1 MHRADLTKLAPIA
14 EAHYT
19 DLYGNAIKRFHEK
32 YKDAGPDVF
41 VNFNPVLSDPRDK
54 TILGQQSDRRKEMND
69 RIFKQNADGSHSALE
84 NAEAAARDAQHVI
97 FKSPKDAHGDPVGTY
112 CYPAEYVA
120 NHWFDVSY
128 GSDQSYLRVLKARV
142 TGDKVLKLH
151 NMSREYFLEVM
162 KKLNLEFNVHGDGM
176 YFSRLPNDAMMIY
189 EAIFEEDANSSPH
202 FRVNSYGKTIFRL
215 IQNDFKFKLNNRKEM
230 GEDDVGFDTAEG
242 YDTGY
247 SHQGSFKY
255 EGYLLVGSERQLSA
269 QKQNERAR
277 QAGFD
282 AIQDEAS
289 SPLEAVIH
297 PNEPEQIIFLAK
309 RAYDVLE
316 TFKLPPRGEE
326 DGGTMPSQEDETKLI
341 KKAAGTVAEALG
353 DRISGPA
360 WRTGLCPF
368 SNLSVLRNWLATEKI
383 EKVPSVHGDPT
394 AGLGRP
400 RVSYR
405 VDGWVTSKGR
415 LIVVSPVATSAKEV
429 TDSTARDATEDAVG
443 TVRVRPGELRDVIED
458 NLKSYQAEKES
469 EKPHHRSRLDYNA
482 MTLDVAVVGEW
493 ASPIVVSTDYHEKME
508 DLAKHLK
515 VAMGSTGGTKSPFQR
530 ITAPLLAQYERALRK
545 AKDPTPTE
553 DPAEDASSGE
563 TPSATPA
570 EPDDSAE
577 HPAP

>member
-54 TILGQQSDRRKEMND
+54 TILGLQSDKRKAMND
-69 RIFKQNADGSHSALE
+69 RLFKQNKDGSYSPLG
-84 NAEAAARDAQHVI
+84 NEAAARDAQHVI
-97 FKSPKDAHGDPVGTY
+97 FKSPADAHGDPVGTY
-112 CYPAEYVA
+112 AYPAEYVA

-142 TGDKVLKLH
+142 TGDKILKLN
-151 NMSREYFLEVM
+151 NMTREYFLEVM
-162 KKLNLEFNVHGDGM
+162 KKLNLEFSVHGDGR
-176 YFSRLPNDAMMIY
+176 YFTRLPNDAMMIY

-215 IQNDFKFKLNNRKEM
+215 IQNDFKFILNTPKEKT
-230 GEDDVGFDTAEG
+230 EDEEESEDAE
-242 YDTGY
+242 TGY
-247 SHQGSFKY
+247 SHQGTFKY
-255 EGYLLVGSERQLSA
+255 EGYLRIGSERQISA

-277 QAGFD
+277 KAGFD

-289 SPLEAVIH
+289 SPLESVIH

-316 TFKLPPRGEE
+316 TFKMPPRGSE
-326 DGGTMPSQEDETKLI
+326 DGGTIPSSEDEGKLI

-353 DRISGPA
+353 DRIAGPA
-360 WRTGLCPF
+360 WRTGICPF
-368 SNLSVLRNWLATEKI
+368 SNLSILRNWLATEKV

-400 RVSYR
+400 RASYR

-415 LIVVSPVATSAKEV
+415 LIVVAPVTTSSREV
-429 TDSTARDATEDAVG
+429 TDSTARDATEDAVE
-443 TVRVRPGELRDVIED
+443 TVRVRPGELRGVIED

-482 MTLDVAVVGEW
+482 MTLEVAVVGEW
-493 ASPIVVSTDYHEKME
+493 ASPVVVSTDYHEKME

-515 VAMGSTGGTKSPFQR
+515 VAMGSTGGTKPPFRR
-530 ITAPLLAQYERALRK
+530 ITAEVLAQYEKALRK
-545 AKDPTPTE
+545 AKNPTPTE
-553 DPAEDASSGE
+553 DPAKDASAGE
-563 TPSATPA
+563 PPSATPA
-570 EPDDSAE
+570 APDDSAE